1 MNAGAFSC
9 WLKGKVKTPA
19 ETAEQMSPRR
29 SASDEEAHRPPAE
42 SASDEEAHRPPAESE
57 ALHGKQQ
64 RSSKQSRSCIQIVR
78 LWVGFISVCPASFFM
93 RLFLE
98 FVLCDFYLKF
108 CGSGN

>member
-1 MNAGAFSC
+1 MIMVNAGASSC
-9 WLKGKVKTPA
+9 WLEGKAKTPA
-19 ETAEQMSPRR
+19 GTAEQMRPRR
-29 SASDEEAHRPPAE
+29 SE
-42 SASDEEAHRPPAESE
+42 SDEEAHRPPAESE

>member
-9 WLKGKVKTPA
+9 WLKGKAKTPA
-19 ETAEQMSPRR
+19 ETAEQMRPRR
-29 SASDEEAHRPPAE
+29 

>member
-19 ETAEQMSPRR
+19 ETAEQMRPRR
-29 SASDEEAHRPPAE
+29 